1 MNNLTV
7 AIHLC
12 HFVCQSTHEFPVKRV
27 YFEVATAINVVFGAG
42 KISPHTSL
50 Q

>member
-1 MNNLTV
+1 MNDLTV
-7 AIHLC
+7 ATHLC

-27 YFEVATAINVVFGAG
+27 YCEVASAITVVCGAG
-42 KISPHTSL
+42 KISPHTWL